1 MAINLCVSMAEIAVV
16 GFNCSNSD
24 CGRLFKMRHP
34 GKPGYFKV
42 KCPYCGHPV
51 VVKMP
56 GAKAPQLED
65 VTEEMKSV
73 ESCSSTT
80 SSTASVLEQEGGRKE
95 EGERPPRITHHSG
108 DTVIPFSGYPG
119 GNDGFFVG
127 RVAQFACPHCRT
139 FEFSYTSEKTGIF
152 TFTCPQCKGKV
163 QVSFRPPEVMATPP
177 FGKACR
183 LVHMRSFWRKTVYH
197 LPIGEHTIGRADS
210 GMPSTISID
219 GDSSMSRRSVSI
231 KVTFSEREGFRY
243 MLKVLNATNPV
254 RCGCKF
260 LCQGEEIYLCPGQK
274 FVLGNSLFMLDAD
287 TNSRGGLW

>member
-1 MAINLCVSMAEIAVV
+1 MAEIAVV

-24 CGRLFKMRHP
+24 CRRLFKMRHP

-56 GAKAPQLED
+56 GVQTPQAED
-65 VTEEMKSV
+65 VTDEIKTV
-73 ESCSSTT
+73 ESRRDTT
-80 SSTASVLEQEGGRKE
+80 SSIASVQGQSGDRKE
-95 EGERPPRITHHSG
+95 EECERPRITDHSG
-108 DTVIPFSGYPG
+108 NAVISFSDYPD

-127 RVAQFACPHCRT
+127 RVAQFTCPHCRA
-139 FEFSYTSEKTGIF
+139 FKFSYTSEKTGAF
-152 TFTCPQCKGKV
+152 NFTCPQCKGKV
-163 QVSFRPPEVMATPP
+163 RVNFKKPTEFITSCS

-183 LVHMRSFWRKTVYH
+183 LVHMRSLWRKTVYH
-197 LPIGEHTIGRADS
+197 LPIGEHTIGRADF

-243 MLKVLNATNPV
+243 LLKVLNATNPV
-254 RCGCKF
+254 RCGRKF
-260 LCQGEEIYLCPGQK
+260 LCQGEEIYIGPGQK
-274 FVLGNSLFMLDAD
+274 FVLGNSSFVLDAD
-287 TNSRGGLW
+287 TKSRGSLW